1 MLIIGI
7 LLCFFLS
14 IFYFKKSIFNPECI
28 FTFSFFLLLLLTN
41 LGLYDL
47 YSPSDEAITIIII
60 GIIFFCLGGVLYKAL
75 FKVKIRKNEYIRF
88 DNIFQGISKYYNRF
102 IILIIIA
109 IIFEIMYASN
119 SIRYL
124 LQGNNLY
131 SLRYMDLD
139 TIMSQSH
146 FWSLLYTYFSI
157 PVLFILM
164 PIACYEFFVNRQSL
178 LLILTLI
185 ATVIYFFSNGAR
197 LPFVYFAMNILIC
210 FLLNKRSIRSN
221 KNLKKI
227 VFFSIIVVF
236 FIAIISNVRS
246 ASVNNDYDFFK
257 SMYRYITG
265 STINMS
271 EKIKYIQ
278 LHKFGTYGA
287 ATLYG
292 IFNLL
297 DKFYS
302 LIMNNS
308 LTVIKE
314 AMNFLEVI
322 QTELIYINDGGN
334 LYNFCTT
341 GFLFFYV
348 DFGYRSY
355 VI

>member
-1 MLIIGI
+1 M
-7 LLCFFLS
+7 
-14 IFYFKKSIFNPECI
+14 
-28 FTFSFFLLLLLTN
+28 
-41 LGLYDL
+41 
-47 YSPSDEAITIIII
+47 
-60 GIIFFCLGGVLYKAL
+60 
-75 FKVKIRKNEYIRF
+75 
-88 DNIFQGISKYYNRF
+88 
-102 IILIIIA
+102 
-109 IIFEIMYASN
+109 
-119 SIRYL
+119 
-124 LQGNNLY
+124 
-131 SLRYMDLD
+131 
-139 TIMSQSH
+139 
-146 FWSLLYTYFSI
+146 
-157 PVLFILM
+157 
-164 PIACYEFFVNRQSL
+164 
-178 LLILTLI
+178 
-185 ATVIYFFSNGAR
+185 
-197 LPFVYFAMNILIC
+197 
-210 FLLNKRSIRSN
+210 
-221 KNLKKI
+221 
-227 VFFSIIVVF
+227 VF

-348 DFGYRSY
+348 DFGIIGVMSFSCMYGFICNLIYHKLLKYSNLKYYLLY
-355 VI
+355 VFILESLVMFMITDLFSVVPFMMAIIYVWLFGKKYKMKARC